1 MLYHVLACCVPYDAF
16 DPPKILIVDANT
28 STITISLSSLPPSC
42 GSSRYTATISPSHGT
57 ITMINKTFI
66 TFTGLTSNTSYS
78 ITVHV
83 VSPAGNGRPARVNV
97 MTKAM
102 QGTTHV

>member
-1 MLYHVLACCVPYDAF
+1 MYQHVVCSLTDAF

-28 STITISLSSLPPSC
+28 NTITVFLSSFPPSC
-42 GSSRYTATISPSHGT
+42 GSSRYRATISPSHGT

-66 TFTGLTSNTSYS
+66 TFTELTSNTSYS
-78 ITVHV
+78 ITVRA
-83 VSPAGNGRPARVNV
+83 VSPAGNGRPARVHV

-102 QGTTHV
+102 QGTIHV